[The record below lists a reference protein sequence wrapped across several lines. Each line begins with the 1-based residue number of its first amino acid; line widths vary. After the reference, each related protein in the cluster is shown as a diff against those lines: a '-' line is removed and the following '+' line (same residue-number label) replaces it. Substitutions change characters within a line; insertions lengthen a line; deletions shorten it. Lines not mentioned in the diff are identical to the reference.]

1 MMKRNALGYLLIL
14 LCLSLGIS
22 SCEKKIHLKDLRHF
36 VESLRQSV
44 NLAGTTENNT
54 MPLDPPAV
62 TYQANQLREPFLG
75 TGSEKSE
82 TRVAGKSIQSYPLN
96 TIRFVGTVTKGKN
109 YVAYI
114 VTPDNLIY
122 QVKEGDIIGDQH
134 GKVVKIESSKMKIV
148 EEDMAN
154 GEKSMQRMVTLQL
167 ASEPQKD

>member
-1 MMKRNALGYLLIL
+1 MKDIGL
-14 LCLSLGIS
+14 
-22 SCEKKIHLKDLRHF
+22 
-36 VESLRQSV
+36 
-44 NLAGTTENNT
+44 
-54 MPLDPPAV
+54 
-62 TYQANQLREPFLG
+62 
-75 TGSEKSE
+75 
-82 TRVAGKSIQSYPLN
+82 
-96 TIRFVGTVTKGKN
+96 VGTVTKGKN